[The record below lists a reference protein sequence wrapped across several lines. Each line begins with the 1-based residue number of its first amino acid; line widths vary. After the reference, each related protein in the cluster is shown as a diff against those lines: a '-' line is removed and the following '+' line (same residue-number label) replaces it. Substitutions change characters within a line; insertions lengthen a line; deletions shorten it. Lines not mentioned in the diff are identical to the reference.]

1 MLDTLIRNWWLI
13 ALRGIAAVGFGV
25 LAIAWPDI
33 TVGVLVALFGAFL
46 FVDGAFTIGAAI
58 AEPSTDR
65 SFYILRGVFCI
76 AVGIIT
82 FAWPDLTQRTLLYII
97 AIWAIIFGVA
107 EIVLA
112 LQLRKVVVG
121 EWLAVVG
128 GVLAV
133 ALGVLL
139 IAFPGDGAIALV
151 RTIGI
156 FAILDGAALIGF
168 GLTLLALKDRLPE
181 VRHGRPDMV

>member
-1 MLDTLIRNWWLI
+1 
-13 ALRGIAAVGFGV
+13 
-25 LAIAWPDI
+25 
-33 TVGVLVALFGAFL
+33 
-46 FVDGAFTIGAAI
+46 
-58 AEPSTDR
+58 
-65 SFYILRGVFCI
+65 
-76 AVGIIT
+76 
-82 FAWPDLTQRTLLYII
+82 
-97 AIWAIIFGVA
+97 
-107 EIVLA
+107 
-112 LQLRKVVVG
+112 
-121 EWLAVVG
+121 VVG
-128 GVLAV
+128 GVLAL